1 MLARFAMLNK
11 TILRQLLG
19 FGLIAMLS
27 LGVSGIP
34 LPQPTE
40 QKPPAKRR
48 TTPLYAS
55 NKDGTPAAGLTA
67 ADLQVKLGGNPVEDF
82 ALTKGGSQNTLVFL
96 VFDTASISSNLLSKS
111 KKIAESTVSPADS
124 QVRFVVMTI
133 DPYAGLKPI
142 CGPTADKRLVVKNIS
157 KSVTAKRSDYFES
170 RATDGTGIR
179 DAYPDWHSKDP
190 RQVTIEGK
198 NRDLQEDRQVA
209 NVLVTS
215 LVTLNN
221 ILRRF
226 PESDKVVH
234 LYSCG
239 IPTGATA
246 DHTQVVY
253 LGDGVTAPSR
263 ADMSSPDR
271 VIYDQIKAAGQSLKK
286 NGALVSIVN
295 PSGTRV
301 GEDDAT
307 SGEQS
312 LHMLVNE
319 SSGRYYEGTDKS
331 ITQAL
336 IATEQGYYE
345 LSLPALPEAPG
356 AEVGIEILAKNP
368 EIRLTTVPYLARSRS
383 FAEMTP
389 GEKQAVIVSI
399 LTDGLVGDIDLKI
412 GGIPVAIQA
421 AGEEAQLTAQLPSAI
436 SQSEWDIYKVWRDP
450 RKGGVE
456 VEKEH
461 VLNES
466 PLLTFYMAAKENTVQ
481 DAVLVHA
488 KTGTVLVCRGK

>member
-1 MLARFAMLNK
+1 MVNK
-11 TILRQLLG
+11 KVFQSLS
-19 FGLIAMLS
+19 GLILGAVLLS
-27 LGVSGIP
+27 GAAGTLVRQAASSQTAP
-34 LPQPTE
+34 
-40 QKPPAKRR
+40 KRR
-48 TTPLYAS
+48 TTPLYAR

-67 ADLQVKLGGNPVEDF
+67 ADLQVTVGGNPVEDF
-82 ALTKGGSQNTLVFL
+82 ALTRGGSQNTLVFL
-96 VFDTASISSNLLSKS
+96 VFDTASIGSNLLSKS
-111 KKIAESTVSPADS
+111 KKIAESTVSPANS

-133 DPYAGLKPI
+133 DPYAGLRPI
-142 CGPTADKRLVVKNIS
+142 CGPTTDKRLVAKNIS
-157 KSVTAKRSDYFES
+157 KSVTAKRSDYFQS
-170 RATDGTGIR
+170 RATDGSGIR
-179 DAYPDWHSKDP
+179 DAYPDWHTPDLLSASTSA
-190 RQVTIEGK
+190 VGK
-198 NRDLQEDRQVA
+198 MRDLQEDRQVA
-209 NVLVTS
+209 NVLITS

-253 LGDGVTAPSR
+253 LGDGATAPSR
-263 ADMSSPDR
+263 VDMSSPDR

-295 PSGTRV
+295 PGGTRV

-319 SSGRYYEGTDKS
+319 SGGRYYEGTDRD
-331 ITQAL
+331 ITRAL

-345 LSLPALPEAPG
+345 LSLPVLPEAG
-356 AEVGIEILAKNP
+356 GSDVGIEILARNP
-368 EIRLTTVPYLARSRS
+368 EITLTTAPYLARSRC

-389 GEKQAVIVSI
+389 GEKQAIIVSI

-421 AGEEAQLTAQLPSAI
+421 AGEEAQLRAQLPPAI

-466 PLLTFYMAAKENTVQ
+466 PLLTFYMAAKENTIQ